1 MPPFEEG
8 ESKPEE
14 QIPLKPPRRHKKMKS
29 ADQEAAQTPAEDHE
43 EEQLLP
49 GSGTSNLRY
58 ARANLS
64 QSSLMLSHQQGSFES
79 STERT
84 ASSETLDV
92 MPISRRYQESESS
105 PCHPLKRVK
114 PSQRSRYL

>member
-8 ESKPEE
+8 EVQPEE
-14 QIPLKPPRRHKKMKS
+14 QIPLKPPRRQRKMKS
-29 ADQEAAQTPAEDHE
+29 AEQETAQPPAEDHE

-49 GSGTSNLRY
+49 PATGMSNLRY

-92 MPISRRYQESESS
+92 LPYSRRYQV
-105 PCHPLKRVK
+105 HPQPNRMG
-114 PSQRSRYL
+114 SGIRIYI